1 MGKPNEIIV
10 TSPQTLDPSVLLSQ
24 AIERGIDTQ
33 ALEKLMELNERYEK
47 QQARKLFNKAMA
59 NFKKDPPKIFKDKAV
74 SYNTTAGQT
83 NYDHASLG
91 RVNEKISA
99 ALADHG
105 LHATWRTKQEKGSVT
120 VKCIIEHEAGH
131 SNETELTA
139 PPDDSGKKNLIQQ
152 IGSTV
157 TYLERYTL
165 LALTGL
171 ATYDQDDDG
180 QAAGTLL
187 FDESSGD
194 SFEPTITESAVAD
207 LQTMVDDLVKAG
219 KLKSQD
225 DFKQRLKK
233 KFQVDEIAQLNKKQA
248 RALANNLVA
257 IEGGE

>member
-74 SYNTTAGQT
+74 SYNTTTGQT

-131 SNETELTA
+131 SIETELTA
-139 PPDDSGKKNLIQQ
+139 PPDASGKKNLIQQ
-152 IGSTV
+152 ISSTV

-171 ATYDQDDDG
+171 ATYEQDDDG
-180 QAAGTLL
+180 QSYGEA
-187 FDESSGD
+187 
-194 SFEPTITESAVAD
+194 FEPGITESAVAD

-233 KFQVDEIAQLNKKQA
+233 KFQVDEIAQLDQKQA
-248 RALANNLVA
+248 EALANILVA
-257 IEGGE
+257 LEGGE